1 MRALLSPK
9 DPSIMDPEPQQQ
21 LTVNQCIDQIALKL
35 EAANLHYGHGAID
48 AQSEALWIVSK
59 QLDVSPAE
67 ALDHMDEAI
76 SIEQEQK
83 ASTVANTRIST
94 RKPLAYILGEAWLM
108 GVPFFC
114 SEQSIVPRSWIAELI
129 VDGSLEPWLPAD
141 GKALDLCTGNG
152 SLAILLALSCPDIH
166 VSACDISM
174 PALSVAARNVDRHS
188 LGSQIE
194 LLNGDLWDAL
204 PEPNEDNL
212 FDLIICNPP
221 YVNAASMSA
230 LPAEYHAEPELALAG
245 GDDGMDI
252 IRRIIASAP
261 DYLSDR
267 GAILL
272 EIGNEY
278 ENFKKAFPQIPAIWM
293 EVSAGEEQI
302 LLIQAE
308 DLR

>member
-1 MRALLSPK
+1 
-9 DPSIMDPEPQQQ
+9 MDPEPQQS
-21 LTVNQCIDQIALKL
+21 LTVDQCIERLAQKL
-35 EAANLHYGHGAID
+35 AAANLHYGHGAID
-48 AQSEALWIVSK
+48 AHSEALWITSK
-59 QLDVSPAE
+59 QIDLSPTD
-67 ALDHMDEAI
+67 ALDHLEDAITAEQVQNALLVADE
-76 SIEQEQK
+76 
-83 ASTVANTRIST
+83 RIST

-108 GVPFFC
+108 GVPFYS

-166 VSACDISM
+166 VSASDISM
-174 PALSVAARNVDRHS
+174 PALSVAARNIDRHG
-188 LGSQIE
+188 LNSQVE
-194 LLNGDLWDAL
+194 LLDGDLWNAL

-221 YVNAASMSA
+221 YVNTNSMSA
-230 LPAEYHAEPELALAG
+230 LPAEYHAEPALALAG
-245 GDDGMDI
+245 GDDGMDL
-252 IRRIIASAP
+252 IRRIIALAP
-261 DYLSDR
+261 DYLSER
-267 GAILL
+267 GALLL

-293 EVSAGEEQI
+293 EVSAGEEQV

-308 DLR
+308 DLS

>member
-1 MRALLSPK
+1 MA
-9 DPSIMDPEPQQQ
+9 PEPLHS
-21 LTVNQCIDQIALKL
+21 LTVNQCIDQIARKL
-35 EAANLHYGHGAID
+35 GAANLHYGHGAID
-48 AQSEALWIVSK
+48 AHSEALWLVSK
-59 QLDVSPAE
+59 QIDLSPSD
-67 ALDHMDEAI
+67 ALDHLEDPITDE
-76 SIEQEQK
+76 QQK
-83 ASTVANTRIST
+83 KALAVADERIST

-129 VDGSLEPWLPAD
+129 VSGSLESWLPAD

-174 PALSVAARNVDRHS
+174 PALSVAARNVDRHGLS
-188 LGSQIE
+188 SQVE
-194 LLNGDLWDAL
+194 LLDGDLWNAL
-204 PEPNEDNL
+204 PEPNEDNV

-221 YVNAASMSA
+221 YVNANSMNT
-230 LPAEYHAEPELALAG
+230 LPAEYQAEPALALAG
-245 GDDGMDI
+245 GMDGMDL
-252 IRRIIASAP
+252 IRRIISHAP
-261 DYLSDR
+261 DYLSER
-267 GAILL
+267 GAILI

-293 EVSAGEEQI
+293 EVSAGEEQV
-302 LLIQAE
+302 LLLQAE

>member
-1 MRALLSPK
+1 
-9 DPSIMDPEPQQQ
+9 MDPEPQPHI
-21 LTVNQCIDQIALKL
+21 TVNQCIDQIAHKL

-59 QLDVSPAE
+59 QLNLSPTE
-67 ALDHMDEAI
+67 ALDRLENAI
-76 SIEQEQK
+76 SEDQQQK
-83 ASTVANTRIST
+83 AFAVANTRIST

-141 GKALDLCTGNG
+141 GQALDLCTGNG
-152 SLAILLALSCPDIH
+152 SLAILLALSCPDIR

-174 PALSVAARNVDRHS
+174 PALSVAARNIDRHGLS
-188 LGSQIE
+188 SQVE
-194 LLNGDLWDAL
+194 LLDGDLWDAR

-221 YVNAASMSA
+221 YVNSASMDA
-230 LPAEYHAEPELALAG
+230 LPAEYHAEPKLALDG
-245 GDDGMDI
+245 GTDGMDK
-252 IRRIIASAP
+252 IRRILASAP
-261 DYLSDR
+261 DYLSER

-293 EVSAGEEQI
+293 EVSAGEEQV

>member
-1 MRALLSPK
+1 
-9 DPSIMDPEPQQQ
+9 MDPEPQQT
-21 LTVNQCIDQIALKL
+21 LTVNQCIELIAQKL
-35 EAANLHYGHGAID
+35 GAANLHFGHGAID
-48 AQSEALWIVSK
+48 AHSEALWLVSK
-59 QLDVSPAE
+59 QLNLSPTE
-67 ALDHMDEAI
+67 ALDHLENSITADQERQALAI
-76 SIEQEQK
+76 
-83 ASTVANTRIST
+83 ASERIST

-129 VDGSLEPWLPAD
+129 MDGSLEPWLPAD

-166 VSACDISM
+166 VSASDISM

-188 LGSQIE
+188 LSSQVE

-204 PEPNEDNL
+204 SEPNEDNL

-221 YVNAASMSA
+221 YVNANSMNA
-230 LPAEYHAEPELALAG
+230 LPAEYHAEPALALAG
-245 GDDGMDI
+245 GDDGMDL

-261 DYLSDR
+261 DYLSER
-267 GAILL
+267 GAILI

-293 EVSAGEEQI
+293 EVSAGEEQV

>member
-1 MRALLSPK
+1 
-9 DPSIMDPEPQQQ
+9 MDPESQQHV
-21 LTVNQCIDQIALKL
+21 TVNQCVNQIAQML

-59 QLDVSPAE
+59 QLNLSPAE
-67 ALDHMDEAI
+67 ALDHLDDAI
-76 SIEQEQK
+76 SDEQQQK
-83 ASTVANTRIST
+83 ASAIADTRIST

-129 VDGSLEPWLPAD
+129 VNGSLETWLPAD

-174 PALSVAARNVDRHS
+174 PALSVAARNLDRHGLS
-188 LGSQIE
+188 SQVE
-194 LLNGDLWDAL
+194 LLDGDLWDAL

-221 YVNAASMSA
+221 YVNAASMNA
-230 LPAEYHAEPELALAG
+230 LPTEYHAEPELALAG
-245 GDDGMDI
+245 GEDGMDI

-261 DYLSDR
+261 DYLSER

-278 ENFKKAFPQIPAIWM
+278 EHFKKAFPQIPAIWM
-293 EVSAGEEQI
+293 EVSAGEEQV

>member
-1 MRALLSPK
+1 
-9 DPSIMDPEPQQQ
+9 MDPEPQPHI
-21 LTVNQCIDQIALKL
+21 TVNQCIDQIAHQL

-59 QLDVSPAE
+59 QLNLSPTE
-67 ALDHMDEAI
+67 ALDRLEDAI
-76 SIEQEQK
+76 SEDQQHK
-83 ASTVANTRIST
+83 AFAIVDTRIST

-141 GKALDLCTGNG
+141 GQALDLCTGNG
-152 SLAILLALSCPDIH
+152 SLAILLALSCPDIR

-174 PALSVAARNVDRHS
+174 PALSVAARNIDRHGLS
-188 LGSQIE
+188 SQVE
-194 LLNGDLWDAL
+194 LLDGDLWDAL

-221 YVNAASMSA
+221 YVNSASMDA
-230 LPAEYHAEPELALAG
+230 LPAEYHAEPKLALAG
-245 GDDGMDI
+245 GTDGMDL
-252 IRRIIASAP
+252 IRRILASAP
-261 DYLSDR
+261 DYLSER

-293 EVSAGEEQI
+293 EVSAGEEQV

>member
-1 MRALLSPK
+1 
-9 DPSIMDPEPQQQ
+9 MDPESQQH
-21 LTVNQCIDQIALKL
+21 LTVNQCINQVTQKL

-59 QLDVSPAE
+59 QLNLSPAE
-67 ALDHMDEAI
+67 ALDHLDDAI
-76 SIEQEQK
+76 SDEQQQK
-83 ASTVANTRIST
+83 ASAIADTRIST

-129 VDGSLEPWLPAD
+129 VDGSLETWLPAD

-152 SLAILLALSCPDIH
+152 SLAILVAMSCPDIH

-174 PALSVAARNVDRHS
+174 PALSLAARNIDRHS
-188 LGSQIE
+188 LSSQVE
-194 LLNGDLWDAL
+194 LLDGDLWGAL

-221 YVNAASMSA
+221 YVNAASMNA
-230 LPAEYHAEPELALAG
+230 LPTEYHSEPELALAG
-245 GDDGMDI
+245 GEDGMDI

-261 DYLSDR
+261 DYLSER

-278 ENFKKAFPQIPAIWM
+278 EHFKKAFPQIPAIWM
-293 EVSAGEEQI
+293 EVSAGEEQV

>member
-1 MRALLSPK
+1 
-9 DPSIMDPEPQQQ
+9 MDSESQQQ
-21 LTVNQCIDQIALKL
+21 ATVNQCIDQIAQKL

-48 AQSEALWIVSK
+48 AKSEALWIVSK
-59 QLDVSPAE
+59 QLDLSPAE
-67 ALDHMDEAI
+67 TLDHLEDAI
-76 SIEQEQK
+76 TEEHQHA
-83 ASTVANTRIST
+83 ASEVANTRIST

-108 GVPFFC
+108 GVPFY
-114 SEQSIVPRSWIAELI
+114 STEQSIVPRSWIAELI

-188 LGSQIE
+188 LNSQVE
-194 LLNGDLWDAL
+194 LLDGDLWDAL
-204 PEPNEDNL
+204 PEPNEENM

-221 YVNAASMSA
+221 YVNAASMNA
-230 LPAEYHAEPELALAG
+230 LPAEYHAEPGLALAG
-245 GDDGMDI
+245 GEDGMDL

-278 ENFKKAFPQIPAIWM
+278 ENFKNAFPQIPAIWM
-293 EVSAGEEQI
+293 EVSAGDEQV

>member
-1 MRALLSPK
+1 
-9 DPSIMDPEPQQQ
+9 MDPEPSQAYS
-21 LTVNQCIDQIALKL
+21 VNQCIDQIAQTL

-48 AQSEALWIVSK
+48 AQSEALWITSK
-59 QLDVSPAE
+59 QLDLSPADT
-67 ALDHMDEAI
+67 LDHL
-76 SIEQEQK
+76 EQMLSEGQYQN
-83 ASTVANTRIST
+83 AFLIAQQRIDT
-94 RKPLAYILGEAWLM
+94 RKPLAYLLGEAWLM
-108 GVPFFC
+108 GIPFFC

-129 VDGSLEPWLPAD
+129 ADGSLEPWLPAD

-174 PALSVAARNVDRHS
+174 PALSVAARNVDRHGLS
-188 LGSQIE
+188 SQVE
-194 LLNGDLWDAL
+194 LLDGDLWDAL

-221 YVNAASMSA
+221 YVNAKSMSA
-230 LPAEYHAEPELALAG
+230 LPAEYQAEPVLALAG
-245 GDDGMDI
+245 GDDGMNL
-252 IRRIIASAP
+252 IRKIIAQAP
-261 DYLSDR
+261 DYLSER
-267 GAILL
+267 GALLL

-278 ENFKKAFPQIPAIWM
+278 ENFKKAFPQIPVIWM
-293 EVSAGEEQI
+293 EVSAGEEQV

>member
-1 MRALLSPK
+1 
-9 DPSIMDPEPQQQ
+9 MDPEPSQA
-21 LTVNQCIDQIALKL
+21 LSVNQCIELVAQKL
-35 EAANLHYGHGAID
+35 AAANLHYGHGAID

-59 QLDVSPAE
+59 QLDVSPTE
-67 ALDHMDEAI
+67 ALDLLDHDITAEQQGKSLAIADERI
-76 SIEQEQK
+76 
-83 ASTVANTRIST
+83 AS

-166 VSACDISM
+166 VSACDISL
-174 PALSVAARNVDRHS
+174 PALSVAARNVDRHG
-188 LGSQIE
+188 LISQVE
-194 LLNGDLWDAL
+194 LLEGDLWDAL

-221 YVNAASMSA
+221 YVNAQSMNA
-230 LPAEYHAEPELALAG
+230 LPAEYHAEPSLALAG
-245 GDDGMDI
+245 GDDGMDL
-252 IRRIIASAP
+252 IRKIIAQAP
-261 DYLSDR
+261 DYLTER
-267 GAILL
+267 GAILI

-278 ENFKKAFPQIPAIWM
+278 ENFKNAFPQIPVIWM
-293 EVSAGEEQI
+293 EVSAGEEQV

>member
-1 MRALLSPK
+1 
-9 DPSIMDPEPQQQ
+9 MDPEPQQHI
-21 LTVNQCIDQIALKL
+21 TVNQCIEQIAQNLA
-35 EAANLHYGHGAID
+35 AANLHYGHGAID

-59 QLDVSPAE
+59 QLDLSPAE
-67 ALDHMDEAI
+67 ALDHLEDSI
-76 SIEQEQK
+76 SEDLQQK
-83 ASTVANTRIST
+83 ASAIADTRITT

-188 LGSQIE
+188 LNSQVE
-194 LLNGDLWDAL
+194 LLSGDLWDAL

-252 IRRIIASAP
+252 IRRILAQAP
-261 DYLSDR
+261 DYLSER

-293 EVSAGEEQI
+293 EVSAGEEQV

-308 DLR
+308 DLT